1 MTPAPLPVPPLT
13 FEEHYWVAQ
22 NDGMRSRAAMSAASG
37 LYESSMASPIA
48 SLELDLP
55 TDLAADA
62 EEATNAL
69 TQFNVYARAS
79 LGSHSPT
86 LGPMS
91 SILLRTESASSSQ
104 IENLTVGA
112 RSLALAEL
120 DESTSANAKIV
131 VANVRAMEAA
141 LGLADR
147 LDSAAI
153 LAMHEQL
160 LANQPGWEVHAGRF
174 REQLVWVGSSAV
186 TPRGAQHVA
195 PQAEHVPSAIEDVVQ
210 FMSRDDLPVLVQAA
224 IAHAQFETIHP
235 FVDGNGRTGRALV
248 HALVRAKGIV
258 TETTAPISA
267 GLLTNTRGYI
277 EALNSYREGDARP
290 IVERFAEASRF
301 AASSGA
307 SLVDSLAAQISFA
320 REQLTGLRSDAAGWR
335 VLPHLVAHPV
345 INAAFLQSHL
355 GFTGVTAQR
364 ALAQLAD
371 VGLLVER
378 TGRRRGRVWQHSGV
392 LEVLDAYAQALH
404 RR

>member
-1 MTPAPLPVPPLT
+1 MTAPPLPVPPLT

-22 NDGMRSRAAMSAASG
+22 NDGMRSRAEMSAASG
-37 LYESSMASPIA
+37 PYESSLTSPIA
-48 SLELDLP
+48 ALELDLP
-55 TDLAADA
+55 ADLAADA
-62 EEATNAL
+62 EEAASAL
-69 TQFNVYARAS
+69 ARFSLYAHAT
-79 LGSHSPT
+79 LGNHSSA

-112 RSLALAEL
+112 RNLALAEL
-120 DESTSANAKIV
+120 DESTSTNARLV

-141 LGLADR
+141 LELADR

-153 LAMHEQL
+153 LAMHAQL
-160 LANQPGWEVHAGRF
+160 LANQPGWEDHAGRY

-195 PQAEHVPSAIEDVVQ
+195 PQPEHVPAAIDDVVR
-210 FMSRDDLPVLVQAA
+210 FMGRDDLPVLVQAA

-248 HALVRAKGIV
+248 HVLVRAKGIV

-267 GLLTNTRGYI
+267 GLLKNTQGYF
-277 EALNSYREGDARP
+277 EALSTYRVGDARP

-307 SLVDSLAAQISFA
+307 SLVDSLAAQIAIA
-320 REQLTGLRSDAAGWR
+320 RARLTGLRSDAAGWR

-345 INAAFLQSHL
+345 INAAFLQRHL

-364 ALAQLAD
+364 ALAQLTDAG
-371 VGLLVER
+371 VLVER
-378 TGRRRGRVWQHSGV
+378 TGKLRGRVWQHSGV
-392 LEVLDAYAQALH
+392 LEILDAYAQALY